1 MDLESIV
8 NIAKQP
14 HVLDSALSLIGGYA
28 MGIRGGRHIFDSNND
43 DNWKPRII
51 KVFALSVVYGLSV
64 TLMHNGVNYYRGESF
79 PTIQYLYSFF
89 SSSLGN
95 FLASYYYLSKLR

>member
-8 NIAKQP
+8 NVATHP
-14 HVLDSALSLIGGYA
+14 HVLDTALSLIGGFSI
-28 MGIRGGRHIFDSNND
+28 GLKGGKHIFDSNND
-43 DNWKPRII
+43 DNWKQRIV
-51 KVFALSVVYGLSV
+51 KVFAWSVFYGLSV
-64 TLMHNGVNYYRGESF
+64 TLVHNGVNYYKGENF

-95 FLASYYYLSKLR
+95 LLASYYYLSKLR